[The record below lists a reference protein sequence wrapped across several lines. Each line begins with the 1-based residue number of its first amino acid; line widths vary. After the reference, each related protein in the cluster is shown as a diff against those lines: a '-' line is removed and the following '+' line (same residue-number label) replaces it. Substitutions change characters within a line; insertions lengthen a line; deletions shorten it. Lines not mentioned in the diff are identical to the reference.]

1 MIFRV
6 TPNGGNYSAA
16 GWVMVLLSSRSSY
29 LVSLS
34 TDSVT
39 NAEIMMV
46 DQLMPM
52 DPFKASF
59 SGGPNA
65 TSHFRLQNTFEISL
79 EINLDLVVDPLFPTD
94 LSKGY

>member
-1 MIFRV
+1 MFFGV
-6 TPNGGNYSAA
+6 TPNGGNYSTATL
-16 GWVMVLLSSRSSY
+16 VMVLLSSGSSY

-52 DPFKASF
+52 DPFKVSYT
-59 SGGPNA
+59 GGPNA
-65 TSHFRLQNTFEISL
+65 TSHFRLQNIFEISL